1 MTGMSRD
8 TAIAACE
15 KITHG
20 RSSCIVLSPESQ
32 S

>member
-1 MTGMSRD
+1 MTGMSRE
-8 TAIAACE
+8 TAIGACE

-20 RSSCIVLSPESQ
+20 RSNCIVLSPDAQ